1 MNPTV
6 VFVELKVRVGGGGCV
21 WDEDKVKVEA
31 GLSGWWWGALIV
43 VRRVEVTDEG
53 GTSSVR
59 CTF

>member
-1 MNPTV
+1 M
-6 VFVELKVRVGGGGCV
+6 RVGGGGCV
-21 WDEDKVKVEA
+21 WGEDKVKVEA
-31 GLSGWWWGALIV
+31 GLSCWWWGALIV

>member
-1 MNPTV
+1 M
-6 VFVELKVRVGGGGCV
+6 RVGGGGCV

-31 GLSGWWWGALIV
+31 GLSGWWGALIV
-43 VRRVEVTDEG
+43 VRRVVMTDEG